1 MADPSAKRVVQAR
14 GACQSACPSVKPR
27 TRIAIGVAAFGIG
40 LLLAL
45 PGAVPA
51 VVDGVRSVVGPAP
64 IAWLEDRV
72 YGVRDMVVQRARA
85 NEAPAPL
92 FAPTVAE
99 SQPIPALVADTG
111 TADAGAPCDFPPPRF
126 APVAAKFAGARDG
139 EWIAIAD
146 DVRPAAPPA
155 MYKAGVHPDVT
166 RPYAVVAVVAMYM
179 PDLALHLVA
188 GTREP
193 ESDAVSH
200 DKRPGRV
207 PAADAPALL
216 AAFNGGWQ
224 AIHGHFGMMVD
235 GNQFLPPRDRGCTIG
250 IYKDGHVAMATWTKL
265 ITLAPQAELAAYR
278 QGPRCLVETGAN
290 AGGLKDEALGWGA
303 SVDGETVI
311 RRSALGISD
320 DGRVLYYGMG
330 DDLTARTVADA
341 LARAGARTVMEL
353 DINASFP
360 RFLLYGHVDGPE
372 TAKVREALIPSKF
385 GPQEYVGKPWYR
397 DFFYVTRKPVS
408 AP

>member
-1 MADPSAKRVVQAR
+1 MKVS
-14 GACQSACPSVKPR
+14 
-27 TRIAIGVAAFGIG
+27 TRIATGVAAFGIG
-40 LLLAL
+40 LSFVL

-51 VVDGVRSVVGPAP
+51 LVDAVRSVVGPEP

-72 YGVRDMVVQRARA
+72 YGARDMVVQRVRA

-92 FAPTVAE
+92 FAPPTTPAITVQAALAFE
-99 SQPIPALVADTG
+99 SDAATVG
-111 TADAGAPCDFPPPRF
+111 VDAGPVRDFPPPRF
-126 APVAAKFAGARDG
+126 SPVAAKFAGTHDG
-139 EWIAIAD
+139 EWIAVGD
-146 DVRPAAPPA
+146 DVAPDAPAA
-155 MYKAGVHPDVT
+155 MYKVSVHPDTT
-166 RPYAVVAVVAMYM
+166 RPYAVVAVVAMYL
-179 PDLALHLVA
+179 PDLTLHLVA

-200 DKRPGRV
+200 DNRPGRV
-207 PAADAPALL
+207 PRADVPRLL

-235 GNQFLPPRDRGCTIG
+235 GAQFLPPRDRACTVG

-265 ITLAPQAELAAYR
+265 IALGPQTELAAYR

-360 RFLLYGHVDGPE
+360 RFLLYAHATAEDGGPD
-372 TAKVREALIPSKF
+372 TIKVREALMPSKF

-397 DFFYVTRKPVS
+397 DFFYVTRKPS
-408 AP
+408 AAR